1 MIEAVIFD
9 LDGTL
14 VNIQIDYEKLYA
26 KIEEKEGVKIKGL
39 TTTLQKLNK
48 EEREKA
54 FEIWAK
60 EEFEAL
66 PRMTVNERG
75 MKIYKTYF
83 SKPHALVTMQGKETV
98 KVILK
103 KLGLKFKFI
112 ITREDSLDRTT
123 QISTAIKKL
132 KVEVSKV
139 LMIGDR
145 ESDSAA
151 AQKVGCQFL
160 RV

>member
-1 MIEAVIFD
+1 MIEAVVFD

-26 KIEEKEGVKIKGL
+26 RIEEQERIKIKGL
-39 TTTLQKLNK
+39 TATLQKLGK

-54 FEIWAK
+54 FEIWTK

-66 PRMTVNERG
+66 PKMTVNEKG
-75 MKIYKTYF
+75 MKIYKTY
-83 SKPHALVTMQGKETV
+83 SGKPCALVTMQGKETV

-103 KLGLKFKFI
+103 KLGLKFRFI
-112 ITREDSLDRTT
+112 ITREDSLDRVE
-123 QISTAIKKL
+123 QIRIAIKKL
-132 KVEVSKV
+132 KVDAGKV

-145 ESDSAA
+145 ESDSIA

>member
-14 VNIQIDYEKLYA
+14 VNIRIDYEKLYA
-26 KIEEKEGVKIKGL
+26 KIEEEKGVKIKGL

-54 FEIWAK
+54 FETWTR

-66 PRMTVNERG
+66 PTMTVNEKG
-75 MKIYKTYF
+75 MNIYKTYS
-83 SKPHALVTMQGKETV
+83 SKPRALVTMQGKETV

-112 ITREDSLDRTT
+112 ITREDSLDRTV

-151 AQKVGCQFL
+151 ARKVGCQFL